1 MRAARRHIAAIT
13 PVVIAA
19 LLLTGCT
26 VRIIDPS
33 AEEARSPAP
42 QEAGPAPQD
51 ETTPRATS
59 SPDEGDVD
67 AAPPAL
73 SAPNAA
79 ERERLIAAATITMT
93 CPSGPLDHDG
103 AVVRVEGSCASLVI
117 DIDAGVVIADD
128 VDELLLRGSGT
139 VVYAGTIGTA
149 TVSGSANEVYW
160 TGPTPTLQDDGSANS
175 LGRG

>member
-1 MRAARRHIAAIT
+1 MDAMRAARRHIAAIT

-33 AEEARSPAP
+33 ADEVRSPAP
-42 QEAGPAPQD
+42 QEAGPPPQD

-59 SPDEGDVD
+59 SPDEGTE

-117 DIDAGVVIADD
+117 DIDAGVTLGHQWV
-128 VDELLLRGSGT
+128 LQHLCCLSGPQPRQ
-139 VVYAGTIGTA
+139 
-149 TVSGSANEVYW
+149 S
-160 TGPTPTLQDDGSANS
+160 Q
-175 LGRG
+175 

>member
-33 AEEARSPAP
+33 ADEVRSPAP

-59 SPDEGDVD
+59 SPDEGTE
-67 AAPPAL
+67 AAPPAP

-117 DIDAGVVIADD
+117 DIDAGVVIADE

-160 TGPTPTLQDDGSANS
+160 TGPTPTLEDDGSANS

>member
-33 AEEARSPAP
+33 ADEARSPAP
-42 QEAGPAPQD
+42 QEAGPTPRD

-59 SPDEGDVD
+59 SPGEGTE

-93 CPSGPLDHDG
+93 CPSGPLDQDG

>member
-13 PVVIAA
+13 PVVISA

-33 AEEARSPAP
+33 ADEVRSPAP

-59 SPDEGDVD
+59 SPGEGTE

-149 TVSGSANEVYW
+149 TVSGTANEVYW

>member
-33 AEEARSPAP
+33 ADEARSPAP
-42 QEAGPAPQD
+42 QEADPASQD

-139 VVYAGTIGTA
+139 VVYAATIGTA

-160 TGPTPTLQDDGSANS
+160 TGPTPTLEDDGSANS

>member
-13 PVVIAA
+13 TGVIAA

-33 AEEARSPAP
+33 ADEVRSPAP

-59 SPDEGDVD
+59 SPDEGTE